1 MKACAFRRGGIGVN
15 TDWLNLDVHSGD
27 YQTVAERLNAS
38 PFDELVEIDL
48 YNDRC
53 RNIYHVEGKYFVPF
67 LDGEWSK
74 LYRYA
79 SEHMVHPSDRG
90 AYSALMDPDKLQSRL
105 DNADTPGIRSAEF
118 RFRNMD
124 GGWVWTQQVLVSGTR
139 HGLEEGV
146 VRCYLYDVTVQKQ
159 REQGRI
165 AAANTG
171 SVARRDDLTGLLLDR
186 DFFYLAQRKLPTLV
200 GQWCIVAVDVENFKL
215 FCDWH
220 GQQVGHFLLA
230 AIGEKLLRQEQETGG
245 LAGYRGQD
253 DFALLVPYDIQRLNL
268 LFSELQ
274 ALIVAQGDSV
284 GFQPIF
290 GICMIENASDNILE
304 LYNHAALTAEQIKG
318 DFRNRIRVYNPAT
331 YTKNTEE
338 YKIIASFQR
347 SLEAGELFFCLQP
360 QCRVT
365 SGSVVG
371 AEALARWRT
380 KDGRMIPPARFVP
393 ILEKFGMV
401 TNLDKY
407 IWESVCKWQRKWL
420 DEGHMAVPVSL
431 NVSQIDIFTIDV
443 PEHFCELLKKYDLP
457 ASLIKIEITES
468 AYVED
473 TAVVRETARRLRAAG
488 FLVLMDDFGSGYSS
502 LNMLRSLN
510 VDVLKLD
517 AQFLH
522 ISENDSR
529 KGISILES
537 IINMAK
543 AMTIPVIVEGV
554 ETQEQI
560 NFLTDLG
567 CRYMQGYYFYR
578 PMPVEE
584 FENLIR
590 DEKQIDPTGFV
601 FKANEQIH
609 TRELLDANMFNDTML
624 NNILGPVAIYRRRG
638 DKVDI
643 IRYNQQFYQMVG
655 IELNELNQRLLNIQ
669 DYLYAEDHQKLLNMM
684 DHAQHDRLNGARNV
698 LRVFKPTGALVWISL
713 QLYFMDEN
721 DQGKNFYASTKDVTE
736 LQYVNQDLPGGY
748 FRCSAEGKAEFLH
761 ISQGFLDM
769 VGYTAEEIRKQ
780 FDNSFIKLIHSEDR
794 KQLIERGDALRA
806 GQKSESRTYRLKR
819 KDGGNIYVVIQSRF
833 SDLEGQ
839 VCFQSVAIDVTD
851 MVKLRNQMRLIS
863 EHISDDVVFVKREEK
878 GYKYRVVIHG
888 MENRLGITAKQLEK
902 LLNSGEFYRQVDPQ
916 EAERLKQATMTALE
930 RKEPFE
936 CVFTVRTPNGESVR
950 LRMKNDHVDDAS
962 SKVEY
967 ICVFREA

>member
-1 MKACAFRRGGIGVN
+1 MS
-15 TDWLNLDVHSGD
+15 TEWLNLGHQGSD
-27 YQTVAERLNAS
+27 YEPLVDRLNAS

-67 LDGEWSK
+67 MEGTWTK

-105 DNADTPGIRSAEF
+105 DNAPIPGVRSAEF
-118 RFRNMD
+118 RFRAMD
-124 GGWVWTQQVLVSGTR
+124 SSWIWTRQVMISGTKN
-139 HGLEEGV
+139 GLDEGI
-146 VRCYLYDVTVQKQ
+146 VRCYIYDISVQKQ

-165 AAANTG
+165 APVNSTAA
-171 SVARRDDLTGLLLDR
+171 SVRRDDLTGLLFDR
-186 DFFYLAQRKLPTLV
+186 DFFNFAQRKLPTLV
-200 GQWCIVAVDVENFKL
+200 GQWCVVAVDVENFKL

-220 GQQVGHFLLA
+220 GQQEGHFLLA
-230 AIGEKLLRQEQETGG
+230 AIGEKLQHLEEETGG

-253 DFALLVPYDIQRLNL
+253 DFALLIPYDIQRLNA

-290 GICMIENASDNILE
+290 GVCMIETGNDDIME

-331 YTKNTEE
+331 YKKNTEE
-338 YKIIASFQR
+338 YKILAAFQK
-347 SLEAGELFFCLQP
+347 SLEDGELFFCLQP
-360 QCRVT
+360 QCRVST
-365 SGSVVG
+365 GNVVG

-393 ILEKFGMV
+393 ILEKYGMV
-401 TNLDKY
+401 TNLDKF
-407 IWESVCKWQRKWL
+407 IWESVCRWQRKWL
-420 DEGHMAVPVSL
+420 DEGHTAVPVSL

-443 PEHFCELLKKYDLP
+443 PNHFAELLEKYSLP

-522 ISENDSR
+522 ISEKESR

-543 AMTIPVIVEGV
+543 SMTIPVIVEGV
-554 ETQEQI
+554 ETPEQI
-560 NFLTDLG
+560 NFLSDLG

-590 DEKQIDPTGFV
+590 DEKRIDTRGFE
-601 FKANEQIH
+601 FKANEQFH
-609 TRELLDANMFNDTML
+609 TREFLDANVFNDAML
-624 NNILGPVAIYRRRG
+624 NNILGPVAIYRRKG
-638 DKVDI
+638 DTVDI
-643 IRYNQQFYQMVG
+643 IRYNQQFYLMVG
-655 IELNELNQRLLNIQ
+655 LELSQLNERILGMQ
-669 DYLYAEDHQKLLNMM
+669 DYLFPEDKNKLLDMM
-684 DHAQHDRLNGARNV
+684 DRAVKDRLNGTRGV
-698 LRVFKPTGALVWISL
+698 LRAYKPSGVLVWIAL

-721 DQGKNFYASTKDVTE
+721 DQGMNFYGSCEDVTE
-736 LQYVNQDLPGGY
+736 LQYLNEDLPGGY
-748 FRCSAEGKAEFLH
+748 YRVAADGKGTFLYV
-761 ISQGFLDM
+761 SKGLTEM
-769 VGYTAEEIRKQ
+769 VGYTANELRTE
-780 FDNSFIKLIHSEDR
+780 FDNSVMKLVHPDDR
-794 KQLIERGDALRA
+794 KTVLEGAASIRSGKENA
-806 GQKSESRTYRLKR
+806 GKPIRFKR
-819 KDGGNIYVVIQSRF
+819 KGGGWINVVIKSRL
-833 SDLEGQ
+833 SDLDGML
-839 VCFQSVAIDVTD
+839 CFQAVAVDVTD
-851 MVKLRNQMRLIS
+851 MVKLRNQMRLLS
-863 EHISDDVVFVKREEK
+863 EHVSDDVVFVKRKDK
-878 GYKYRVVIHG
+878 GVKYRVVIHG
-888 MENRLGITAKQLEK
+888 LEKKLGITAKQFEK
-902 LLNSGEFYRQVDPQ
+902 LLNSGEFYRQMDPQ
-916 EAERLKQATMTALE
+916 EAKRLEEVTINALE
-930 RKEPFE
+930 HKQPFE
-936 CVFTVRTPNGESVR
+936 FDFAVRTPDERVVH
-950 LRMKNDHVDDAS
+950 LHMKNDRVDDAS

-967 ICVFREA
+967 ICIFRAT